1 MTDGTGHFSTS
12 ARRSTSA
19 WRIWTLFYGST
30 RQLLPRGSELM
41 LSGRDGILQVLFI
54 LLGLWCQLLVSI
66 RSNLISDVMH
76 SCHSDTKW
84 WHEEHEEQTN
94 ICERQSKL
102 INEYAKTVD
111 MILLCSQESVY
122 NITLLFG
129 NLLYWLWQHILPVFT
144 YSMIDVH
151 FIYGLM

>member
-1 MTDGTGHFSTS
+1 MTNGTEHFSTS

-30 RQLLPRGSELM
+30 RQLLPRGSELTR
-41 LSGRDGILQVLFI
+41 SGRDGILQGLFT

-84 WHEEHEEQTN
+84 WKIWGRNKHM
-94 ICERQSKL
+94 RGSVWL
-102 INEYAKTVD
+102 NEYAKTVD
-111 MILLCSQESVY
+111 MILISSQETVY

-129 NLLYWLWQHILPVFT
+129 NLLYLLWHHILPFFIN
-144 YSMIDVH
+144 SMIWCT
-151 FIYGLM
+151 FYLRFN